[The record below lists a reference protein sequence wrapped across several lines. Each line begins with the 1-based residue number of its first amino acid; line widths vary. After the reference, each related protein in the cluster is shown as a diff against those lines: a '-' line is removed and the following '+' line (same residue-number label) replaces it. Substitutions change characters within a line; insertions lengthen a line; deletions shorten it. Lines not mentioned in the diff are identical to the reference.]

1 MADELPPAP
10 PAPAHLELK
19 AGLLIALLLALLAG
33 TVLFVMYARGVFEPT
48 QTLVLVA
55 DDAEGVV
62 AGADLTF
69 AGFPIGR
76 VRRIELGADGAA
88 RIVIDVPEADA
99 RWLRTSS
106 VFTLTRG
113 LVGDTRMR
121 AYTGIM
127 SDPPLPDGAER
138 RVLIGDAAA
147 EIPKLLA
154 ETREV
159 VRNLAALT
167 APDSALAASL
177 ANVQTASARLNG
189 PHGALGLL
197 LGNDADARKVVS
209 TLDRANALLARAD
222 ALLAQADAQVFGRD
236 GLLPEARA
244 TVEQLRAALTEAR
257 GSLRKVD
264 ALLVDAQ
271 AVAANA
277 RAASSDLAA
286 LRAEVDASL
295 RKVGGMIDELNRR
308 WPFARDAAIELP

>member
-19 AGLLIALLLALLAG
+19 AALLIALLLALLTGA
-33 TVLFVMYARGVFEPT
+33 VLFVMVARGVFEPT

-55 DDAEGVV
+55 DDAEGVA

-69 AGFPIGR
+69 AGFPIGG
-76 VRRIELGADGAA
+76 VRRIELAADGAA
-88 RIVIDVPEADA
+88 RIVIDVPQADA
-99 RWLRTSS
+99 RWLRSSS

-113 LVGDTRMR
+113 LVGDTRLR
-121 AYTGIM
+121 AYTGII

-138 RVLIGDAAA
+138 RVLIGDATA
-147 EIPKLLA
+147 EIPKLVA

-177 ANVQTASARLNG
+177 ANLQTATARLNG

-197 LGNDADARKVVS
+197 LGNDADARKVVAI
-209 TLDRANALLARAD
+209 LDRTNALLARAD

-236 GLLPEARA
+236 GLLPEVRA

-257 GSLRKVD
+257 ASLQKVD
-264 ALLVDAQ
+264 ALLIDAQ

-277 RAASSDLAA
+277 RAASTDLAA

-308 WPFARDAAIELP
+308 WPFARDATIELP

>member
-177 ANVQTASARLNG
+177 ANVQTASATV
-189 PHGALGLL
+189 P
-197 LGNDADARKVVS
+197 
-209 TLDRANALLARAD
+209 TPCWRAPTRCWRRPMRRSSAATGCCPRRAPPSSSC
-222 ALLAQADAQVFGRD
+222 GR
-236 GLLPEARA
+236 R
-244 TVEQLRAALTEAR
+244 
-257 GSLRKVD
+257 
-264 ALLVDAQ
+264 
-271 AVAANA
+271 
-277 RAASSDLAA
+277 
-286 LRAEVDASL
+286 
-295 RKVGGMIDELNRR
+295 
-308 WPFARDAAIELP
+308 